1 MAEESTKI
9 KENGNKVKDIYLG
22 VIFCELARGL
32 KFDNIRTFLPRTV
45 PGTWG
50 TASGMSGVFNA

>member
-9 KENGNKVKDIYLG
+9 KENGIKFKDIYLG
-22 VIFCELARGL
+22 VICELARGL
-32 KFDNIRTFLPRTV
+32 NFDNIRTFLPRTV